1 MINSVF
7 VGYKILK
14 MYIKQTIFIV
24 LYAVVTMASAQ
35 SEEQLPDKVT
45 DSEINAKAEKDDRLS
60 AEDAEA
66 IIEYNI
72 YRKDHPD
79 NPCARDMDTYD
90 YEKSWYDETQIYIN
104 SRFCEPALWFD
115 NFFAN
120 DRIYNEGVAGT
131 YVRWRN
137 EFTYDEEEGYK
148 YDMGINASVELPGFS
163 DQLRLTFDND
173 EDEDIRDVAP
183 GAGEDSANSLGLQLD
198 LRENARSKFNVRVS
212 FSPKI
217 LFRYR
222 YTYPVYDSLILR
234 FTQEVQRK
242 KQVNS
247 ARTLIDVEHAF
258 KPQFLFRS
266 STEGKV
272 SEEFEGVDWLQA
284 FVLYQRINKKTS
296 LSYESSV
303 DGISEPQTLA
313 TNYRLGIRF
322 RKNFHRRWLFY
333 EVSPEMTWPITLD
346 EERFNVVKERRSKWL
361 LFFRLE
367 VHFGNAYK
375 KRYEDYN

>member
-45 DSEINAKAEKDDRLS
+45 DSEINAEAEKDDRLS

-272 SEEFEGVDWLQA
+272 SEDFEGVDWLQA

-303 DGISEPQTLA
+303 NGISEPQTLA
-313 TNYRLGIRF
+313 TNYRLGLRF

>member
-1 MINSVF
+1 
-7 VGYKILK
+7 

-45 DSEINAKAEKDDRLS
+45 DSEINAEAEKDDKLS

-303 DGISEPQTLA
+303 NGISEPQTLA
-313 TNYRLGIRF
+313 TNYRLGLRF